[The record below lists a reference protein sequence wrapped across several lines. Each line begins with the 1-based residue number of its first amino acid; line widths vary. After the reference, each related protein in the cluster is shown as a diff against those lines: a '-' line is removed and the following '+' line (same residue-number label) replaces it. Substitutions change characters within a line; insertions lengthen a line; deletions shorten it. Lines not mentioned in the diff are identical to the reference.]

1 MSCHETDTSMS
12 AWSVGKF
19 AKRSATL
26 HISSEDSKYTVKVC
40 QSSNG
45 SGALDNLS
53 VLIYD
58 PASRRVVITKGVK
71 LDNLVER
78 LALPHEIS
86 SPEVLV
92 LRSGRSNVSPGTRLP

>member
-26 HISSEDSKYTVKVC
+26 HISSEDSKYTEKVC

-45 SGALDNLS
+45 AGPLDNLS
-53 VLIYD
+53 VLAYTSTRSKTMK
-58 PASRRVVITKGVK
+58 ASTTTRG
-71 LDNLVER
+71 
-78 LALPHEIS
+78 
-86 SPEVLV
+86 
-92 LRSGRSNVSPGTRLP
+92 GQGGPGTHSRPSRASPACPVRGTAP